1 MESILCLTLFILC
14 TLCSVINGSHFRGG
28 IISWR
33 PLNNTVTGNTT
44 QIIVHQRY
52 SWARNWASFTSP
64 YCTEVTV
71 AAQTP
76 IAVSGAYTTCLANC
90 SSSNY
95 PSGGLSA
102 NMITTDCDA
111 NPIIQTWTG
120 ERYDTLTMPL
130 TTSITIGYQSTAWFA
145 SLYIGANDP
154 WSIVGRLNLA
164 LRPDGYINS
173 SPVTTALPV
182 VFYQRNVSVVH
193 VVQMA
198 DNDATDILICRWSSS
213 AAGTNYNRVD
223 ECGGICL
230 GLPVSTVLIGF
241 NCTLSF
247 TLPTANL
254 YYACALQIED
264 YFSITSTTPMSSVPV
279 QFLFYAYSPSAGVC
293 AQRPSIIG
301 ARPNRACI
309 GVPVGVQLNETVIA
323 QTYCPGQTIVDFV
336 TTSPI
341 GMTHSS
347 ISNPS
352 SDIWIM
358 TVTWTPS
365 QSGSQG
371 FCAGAIDISSLPS
384 DPWCVTYLVGFTSP
398 ELIQSSAS
406 PVGIIF
412 QNQTIFSIQTTSAVK
427 RPSRIGT
434 NIYFTDSTN
443 NTVVQIYDCSSA
455 PQVTFIN
462 STIVISFPVA
472 PWVPGHSYFVT
483 FDSGVYERFFRHS
496 VFD

>member
-1 MESILCLTLFILC
+1 MEPILCLSLLILC

-33 PLNNTVTGNTT
+33 PINNTASGTTT
-44 QIIVHQRY
+44 QILVHQKY
-52 SWARNWASFTSP
+52 FWARNWTSFTPP
-64 YCTEVTV
+64 YCTEANV
-71 AAQTP
+71 AAQALIP
-76 IAVSGAYTTCLANC
+76 VPSSMLCLANC

-95 PSGGLSA
+95 PSGGLSII
-102 NMITTDCDA
+102 MTSTDCDA

-130 TTSITIGYQSTAWFA
+130 TTSITIGYNSSAWFA
-145 SLYIGANDP
+145 SLYLGGNTVY
-154 WSIVGRLNLA
+154 SIVNRLNLA
-164 LRPDGYINS
+164 LKPDGYINS
-173 SPVTTALPV
+173 SPITNTLPV
-182 VFYQRNVSVVH
+182 VLYQRNVSVVH

-198 DNDATDILICRWSSS
+198 DNDATDILKCRWSSS
-213 AAGTNYNRVD
+213 SAGTNYNRVD

-230 GLPVSTVLIGF
+230 GLPVSTVLIGS

-264 YFSITSTTPMSSVPV
+264 YFSSTSTTPMSSVPI
-279 QFLFYAYSPSAGVC
+279 QFLFYAYNPSAGAC

-309 GVPVGVQLNETVIA
+309 GVPYGAQLNETIIA
-323 QTYCPGQTIVDFV
+323 QTYCPSQTIVDFV
-336 TTSPI
+336 TSSSI
-341 GMTHSS
+341 GMTHSN

-352 SDIWIM
+352 SGIWIM
-358 TVTWTPS
+358 TVTWTPLVS
-365 QSGSQG
+365 QFGPQSI
-371 FCAGAIDISSLPS
+371 CAGAIDNSSLQS
-384 DPWCVTYLVGFTSP
+384 AQWCITYLVGYEP
-398 ELIQSSAS
+398 PNLISVSAS
-406 PVGIIF
+406 PVGIIS
-412 QNQTIFSIQTTSAVK
+412 QSQTIFSIQTTSAVK
-427 RPSRIGT
+427 RPSRTGT

-496 VFD
+496 